1 MYLTRMEL
9 DVDKRRTMIALTSP
23 NVLHGAIESSFSGG
37 GERRLW
43 RIDEFQGKYY
53 LLLLSAQ
60 VPELTRLAQQ
70 FGVEEREQLWETKSY
85 DPLLERVQRDSVWQF
100 RLTANPTTSVKSA
113 NPGVRGTVHAHI
125 TPEHQISWLKEQ
137 GINHG
142 FSIIPEDVYVMSN
155 RWLQFHKGGERKH
168 PVTLLA
174 VTFEGILQ
182 VTDSACFRETL
193 THGIGRGKAFGLG
206 LLTVMRPR
214 R

>member
-1 MYLTRMEL
+1 M
-9 DVDKRRTMIALTSP
+9 
-23 NVLHGAIESSFSGG
+23 
-37 GERRLW
+37 
-43 RIDEFQGKYY
+43 
-53 LLLLSAQ
+53 LLLSAQ